1 MKAEIAEKAK
11 TFDSDVSVK
20 SLVDETLQK
29 LWIFRKQYPFAEN
42 PDSIGTL
49 TPEDIFKLKDGKME
63 DFFHYIEFYLK
74 ARFSSSLSVL
84 VRIFRILHI

>member
-11 TFDSDVSVK
+11 TFNSDVLVK
-20 SLVDETLQK
+20 TLVDETLQK

-49 TPEDIFKLKDGKME
+49 TPEEIFKLKDREIG
-63 DFFHYIEFYLK
+63 DFFHCVEFYLK

-84 VRIFRILHI
+84 VRIFRILRT